1 VHALDLE
8 WEQNLNGMDNEL
20 KSLSE
25 INYTQNQTKES
36 RLKVKTK
43 TMKDLFCFFFL
54 LVCRILLRIISS
66 YLTPFFKIV
75 LYEIYLSYLDIKA
88 CD

>member
-1 VHALDLE
+1 VHARDLE

-43 TMKDLFCFFFL
+43 TMKDLFFFFFFL
-54 LVCRILLRIISS
+54 FVVSS
-66 YLTPFFKIV
+66 YELFLLTLHLFSKLFYMKF
-75 LYEIYLSYLDIKA
+75 IYLIST
-88 CD
+88 

>member
-1 VHALDLE
+1 VHARDLE

-43 TMKDLFCFFFL
+43 TMKDMFFFFFFL
-54 LVCRILLRIISS
+54 FVVSS
-66 YLTPFFKIV
+66 YELFLLTLHLFSKLFYMKFI
-75 LYEIYLSYLDIKA
+75 
-88 CD
+88 